1 MIKPQLLKSNFQDY
15 FTGKLPAM
23 DILIIEDEELAVRRL
38 KGLLQEVAPDANI
51 VGDTDSIESSVEWL
65 QNHPVPDLILMD
77 IELSDGQ
84 SFEIFDLTEVKSTII
99 FTTSYD
105 EYAIKAFKV
114 NSADYLL
121 KPIEK
126 EDLQAALNKY
136 SQLKKHYGGNA
147 VNVDSLVKELQEK
160 LQSKNYRKRFL
171 VKQGVKLVSI
181 EVQDIA
187 YFYTEGR
194 VNFFRTKDGKKFIVD
209 YTLEDLETML
219 QPDDFFRINRS
230 FYISVSSVAKI
241 DDYFGQRLILALQPS
256 SDKEVIVS
264 RERVTDFKKWMGK

>member
-1 MIKPQLLKSNFQDY
+1 
-15 FTGKLPAM
+15 M

-38 KGLLQEVAPDANI
+38 KGLLKEVTPQANI
-51 VGDTDSIESSVEWL
+51 VGSTDSIESSVEWL
-65 QNHPVPDLILMD
+65 QTHPSPDLILMD

-84 SFEIFDLTEVKSTII
+84 SFEIFDLIEVKSMIV

-126 EDLQAALNKY
+126 EDLEAALNKVG
-136 SQLKKHYGGNA
+136 QLKKHYSANT
-147 VNVDSLVKELQEK
+147 VNVDSLIKELQEK
-160 LQSKNYRKRFL
+160 LQPKNYRKRFL
-171 VKQGVKLVSI
+171 VKQGVKLVSVDT
-181 EVQDIA
+181 EDIA
-187 YFYTEGR
+187 YFYAEGR
-194 VNFFRTKDGKKFIVD
+194 VAFLITKDGKKYIVD
-209 YTLEDLETML
+209 YTLEELENML

-241 DDYFGQRLILALQPS
+241 DEYFGQRLILALRPS
-256 SDKEVIVS
+256 SDKDVIVS
-264 RERVTDFKKWMGK
+264 RDRATDFKIWMGK